1 VTDCFCETCNRFR
14 LTADGKLRP
23 CLLREDEVD
32 LKPALR
38 SGASEEALEELL
50 LKTAAMK
57 HERHQLA
64 EHISPQ
70 GRNMRQIG
78 G

>member
-1 VTDCFCETCNRFR
+1 
-14 LTADGKLRP
+14 
-23 CLLREDEVD
+23 VD

-38 SGASEEALEELL
+38 NGASDEDLQQLML
-50 LKTAAMK
+50 QTAALK
-57 HERHQLA
+57 HEKHQLA
-64 EHISPQ
+64 EHIAPG